1 MATHHNRE
9 RNVMTAEDWLAA
21 EEELLART
29 REVCRRIT
37 ERVRRVT
44 EDTAL
49 APALGGDRT
58 RDYKPPR

>member
-1 MATHHNRE
+1 MATPHTTE
-9 RNVMTAEDWLAA
+9 RAVLTAEDWLAA

-44 EDTAL
+44 EDTDL
-49 APALGGDRT
+49 APALGSDPTGE
-58 RDYKPPR
+58 YEPVP